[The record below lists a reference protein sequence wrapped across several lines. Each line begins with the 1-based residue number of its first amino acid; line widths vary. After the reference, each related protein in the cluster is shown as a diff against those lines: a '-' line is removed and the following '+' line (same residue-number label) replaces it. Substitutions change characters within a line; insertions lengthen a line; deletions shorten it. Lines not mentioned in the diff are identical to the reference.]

1 MSELGTFQIQDSIR
15 FQIEL
20 KNISDILQD
29 ATTIKLNVVDFDDT
43 AIISNMNMTHDGT
56 GLYSQ
61 DIFLD
66 NNSFSEGGHYV
77 TFSGDASN
85 FSYYEE
91 SFFYINK
98 NRIV

>member
-1 MSELGTFQIQDSIR
+1 MSELGEFEIRDSIR

-20 KNISDILQD
+20 KNISEELQD
-29 ATTIKLNVVDFDDT
+29 ATTIKLNIVDFGNI

-66 NNSFSEGGHYV
+66 NNLFSEGGHYV
-77 TFSGDASN
+77 TFSGDVNN

-98 NRIV
+98 NRII

>member
-1 MSELGTFQIQDSIR
+1 MSELGIFQIHDSVR
-15 FQIEL
+15 FQIKL
-20 KNISDILQD
+20 KNISDVLQD
-29 ATTIKLNVVDFDDT
+29 VTTIKLNIVDFDDT
-43 AIISNMNMTHDGT
+43 LIISDMNMTHDGA

-66 NNSFSEGGHYV
+66 SNSFSEGGYYI

-91 SFFYINK
+91 AFFYINK